1 MTVFTEIE
9 SKIKFLLASVKS
21 LTKCE
26 KTLPVTLF
34 GELIVEFRKPA
45 MALTWFR
52 KPPMALKIVMK
63 AAGDM
68 YE

>member
-1 MTVFTEIE
+1 M
-9 SKIKFLLASVKS
+9 KS

-63 AAGDM
+63 AGGDM